1 LKVEKMNTDENE
13 SFDPNAIIQAAEERG
28 KQNDLNGAQM
38 MFQSALLNWVD
49 AAREGGVSDADQARE
64 AIATLWLAYAHFNQ
78 SHNMVCMFEAR
89 ESRTNEPFS
98 HSHYYCL

>member
-1 LKVEKMNTDENE
+1 MSSQYSHPLLQVDTMNVDETE
-13 SFDPNAIIQAAEERG
+13 SFDPNAIIQAAEER
-28 KQNDLNGAQM
+28 KRQNDLSGAQM

-78 SHNMVCMFEAR
+78 SNNMVCQ
-89 ESRTNEPFS
+89 SV
-98 HSHYYCL
+98 HV